1 MDALTLAAMAAIF
14 IAGFA
19 LGYARRVHFRCA
31 KARSASLAVPELTR
45 GVDIQVNERVWLRRC
60 AVTISFADD
69 AAPLYR
75 YLDGR
80 LDRGGG
86 GLALVPVRLCPS
98 NFRRLNSGTSK
109 LLAIT
114 WPCHPVGFF
123 FRKVQGRR
131 EALDA
136 EYDVPRPIWAR
147 REFPAI
153 RVTLSM
159 SRSRHSSPG
168 AACIKILSL

>member
-1 MDALTLAAMAAIF
+1 M
-14 IAGFA
+14 
-19 LGYARRVHFRCA
+19 HFRCA